1 MNDEVKKLIIDIP
14 FAQAINIVM
23 AFSLETL
30 GDLNNLDETWDE
42 HLMPII
48 QHFFDSR
55 HIHVK
60 HSNVKIIPTTMHSK
74 AKLSYEL
81 LLICT
86 PPALDLNALLHEI
99 VKHNFHRGLCIKQLL
114 DGDNLK
120 VLYTNVAEIK

>member
-1 MNDEVKKLIIDIP
+1 MNDEVTKLIIDIP
-14 FAQAINIVM
+14 FAQAINI
-23 AFSLETL
+23 AIEFSLETL

-55 HIHVK
+55 QIHVK
-60 HSNVKIIPTTMHSK
+60 HSSIKIIPTTMHSK

-99 VKHNFHRGLCIKQLL
+99 VKNDFHRGLCIKQLL